1 VPYRKEGAVP
11 RKTIKITGE
20 ERDALYDQ
28 ARNHLAALGD
38 VFVAMECQKDYAT
51 AERLGIEFGEDF
63 RLLQDL
69 GWPEVDDRDR
79 VELTMPYEDLTEL
92 MRRACARKPRAAWPT
107 PEKSEKPSPG
117 QA

>member
-1 VPYRKEGAVP
+1 MP

-28 ARNHLAALGD
+28 VRNHLAALGD

-63 RLLQDL
+63 RLLQTSV
-69 GWPEVDDRDR
+69 G
-79 VELTMPYEDLTEL
+79 
-92 MRRACARKPRAAWPT
+92 PRTTTAIA
-107 PEKSEKPSPG
+107 SS
-117 QA
+117 